1 MANPEEGQTPAK
13 LYAVNWPRKKMASTV
28 TPTNHYFLFSPFS
41 FLLLWH
47 FSLFPLSH
55 PLSLLL
61 ILLLCFWLTGKFDAF
76 GSGCQKNTAD
86 VDGFDALL
94 NYPLSSDLNSANSN
108 KNNAKIIRIIRVGMK
123 KGGLW
128 NPLCWPDTRQE
139 KRLKND
145 QLWSKTGKGGL
156 FSVITNK
163 WCLTGGHKDL
173 HNYFSNRISSSQS
186 VVAII
191 CTLGHMSYASNNTA
205 LQIIMQN
212 CSNNVCTNCNQDQI
226 KTTD

>member
-1 MANPEEGQTPAK
+1 MP
-13 LYAVNWPRKKMASTV
+13 
-28 TPTNHYFLFSPFS
+28 
-41 FLLLWH
+41 
-47 FSLFPLSH
+47 
-55 PLSLLL
+55 
-61 ILLLCFWLTGKFDAF
+61 
-76 GSGCQKNTAD
+76 KNTAD

-94 NYPLSSDLNSANSN
+94 NYPLSSDLNSANNN

-145 QLWSKTGKGGL
+145 QLWSKTGKGCF

-163 WCLTGGHKDL
+163 WCLTGGRQDL

-212 CSNNVCTNCNQDQI
+212 CSNNVCTNCTQNQI
-226 KTTD
+226 KTNKMD

>member
-1 MANPEEGQTPAK
+1 MKLLRMANPEEGQTPAK

-28 TPTNHYFLFSPFS
+28 TPTNHYFLFSAIFLFIVMTFFS
-41 FLLLWH
+41 PSPSLTHFTIVFLVDRQIRCIWQRM
-47 FSLFPLSH
+47 P
-55 PLSLLL
+55 
-61 ILLLCFWLTGKFDAF
+61 
-76 GSGCQKNTAD
+76 KNTAD

-94 NYPLSSDLNSANSN
+94 NYPLSSDLNSANNN

-145 QLWSKTGKGGL
+145 QLWSKTGKGCF

-163 WCLTGGHKDL
+163 WCLTGGHQDL